1 MLFHNAAAAAEDP
14 CGIDLYPAASAVGP
28 FRGPSAIGV
37 HPVMW
42 LSSVCRPPQGLSLSM
57 WVGAGAGIAGQSRN
71 IDIDAGFQGGSGKSM
86 GILYKSATQ
95 LEPACQSILCV
106 YTGSARVT
114 WCSHYSASHRSWV
127 AVP

>member
-1 MLFHNAAAAAEDP
+1 
-14 CGIDLYPAASAVGP
+14 
-28 FRGPSAIGV
+28 
-37 HPVMW
+37 MW

-95 LEPACQSILCV
+95 LEPVKTFFVCILALARTPVACTCLKKFV
-106 YTGSARVT
+106 SAPCRMTVLRVL
-114 WCSHYSASHRSWV
+114 SVR
-127 AVP
+127 